1 MKTLGPAMSA
11 GSTSWN
17 SGWPPVS
24 VQKSIRELSRIE
36 RTSPQ
41 LWSLRASLKVSSGG
55 MWMGGWVASLPSVCV
70 RSGVEGIGW
79 SFVVSGG
86 LERRERESERKERGT
101 QRKREA

>member
-36 RTSPQ
+36 WTSPQ
-41 LWSLRASLKVSSGG
+41 SWSLRASLKVSSGG
-55 MWMGGWVASLPSVCV
+55 MWMGGWV

-86 LERRERESERKERGT
+86 LERRERESERKERGA
-101 QRKREA
+101 QRKREV